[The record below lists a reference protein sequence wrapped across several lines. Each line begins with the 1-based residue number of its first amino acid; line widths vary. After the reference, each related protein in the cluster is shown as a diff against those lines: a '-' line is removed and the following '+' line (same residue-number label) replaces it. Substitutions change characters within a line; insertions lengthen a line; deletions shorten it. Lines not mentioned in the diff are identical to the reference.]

1 MSAMPPLM
9 GGYGF
14 APDPIRAL
22 ALDQAVRKGL
32 ADSLTVVFDN
42 LDVGP
47 DSGRVG
53 SLLTRVRAGPI
64 PPALFGCYF
73 ELVLALFNER
83 DHEAAALVDELL
95 QFPAPESAAL
105 RIVTLD
111 DRDLGPGQS
120 SRYRRLLRADIGGE
134 IQPLAPRRR
143 GEAGARLT
151 EALEL
156 LRLAAPALS
165 GELLGLVRQIVAAA
179 PEKGPRGFTF
189 GGASTF
195 SLWGALVLNAD
206 GFGDR
211 LDIAVSLAH
220 EAAHTLLFGL
230 ALGGA
235 LAENDPA
242 ERYNSPLREDPRPME
257 GVAHATF
264 VAARMIWALEALVGS
279 GQLSGAETLRAGD
292 QLAVNERACD
302 EGLATVFAD
311 ARCTP
316 AGAAVFDGL
325 RRYIDGRRG
334 RIVS

>member
-1 MSAMPPLM
+1 MPPWV
-9 GGYGF
+9 GGFGF
-14 APDPIRAL
+14 APDPIRAV
-22 ALDQAVRKGL
+22 ALDEAVRAGL

-42 LDVGP
+42 LDIGP
-47 DSGRVG
+47 DSDRVG
-53 SLLTRVRAGPI
+53 ALLTRLRAGPV

-73 ELVLALFNER
+73 ELVLALFDER
-83 DHEAAALVDELL
+83 DDEAAALVDELL

-111 DRDLGPGQS
+111 DHDLGSGQS

-134 IQPLAPRRR
+134 IQPLGPRRC

-156 LRLAAPALS
+156 LRLAAPELS
-165 GELLGLVRQIVAAA
+165 GELLGLVREIVAAA
-179 PEKGPRGFTF
+179 PEKGPRGFIF

-235 LAENDPA
+235 LTENDPA
-242 ERYNSPLREDPRPME
+242 ERYRSPLREDPRPME

-264 VAARMIWALEALVGS
+264 VTARMICALEALIGS
-279 GQLSGAETLRAGD
+279 GLLSDGETVRARD
-292 QLAVNERACD
+292 QLAVNEQARED
-302 EGLATVFAD
+302 GLATVFAG
-311 ARCTP
+311 ARFTP
-316 AGAAVFDGL
+316 AGASTFDGL
-325 RRYIDGRRG
+325 RRYVDGQRTRL
-334 RIVS
+334 VS